1 MSAGPGVAPANSA
14 KFRLIVAKAAVS
26 TLICSRLGGRPPAA
40 AGAAAAAVLVPGMT
54 APVIRA
60 RRGSDGGTG
69 RRAGG
74 PVAPVWAD
82 GSNNAAISAAAVIGN
97 VRVSSALRMYL
108 LLRASLGRRL
118 VAAGRLH
125 PAWARPGR
133 LSVAGKRQPAPV
145 VIYMPNDWRGMT
157 DTRDLSL
164 ATAGTGSPPRRRGQ
178 VAAHRQREPD
188 SQPDDGAGFRRAA
201 RAGVGRCQPQH
212 PRHEQP
218 QQQAQRSAVAD
229 TGRDQRHG
237 TRQTPARRAF
247 APPGRGQRVRVLGG

>member
-14 KFRLIVAKAAVS
+14 KFRFIVAKAAVS

-54 APVIRA
+54 VPVIRA

-69 RRAGG
+69 RRVGG
-74 PVAPVWAD
+74 PIAPAWAD

-125 PAWARPGR
+125 PAWARP
-133 LSVAGKRQPAPV
+133 
-145 VIYMPNDWRGMT
+145 
-157 DTRDLSL
+157 
-164 ATAGTGSPPRRRGQ
+164 
-178 VAAHRQREPD
+178 
-188 SQPDDGAGFRRAA
+188 RAA
-201 RAGVGRCQPQH
+201 ERC
-212 PRHEQP
+212 
-218 QQQAQRSAVAD
+218 
-229 TGRDQRHG
+229 G
-237 TRQTPARRAF
+237 QTPARASRYLYAKRLVGDDGYSRLELGCGRHRLT
-247 APPGRGQRVRVLGG
+247 APAAGPGRCASSARARQPAR